1 MKVAVPV
8 HEGGISPVFDWAQ
21 RLLVVDHH
29 GRGEET
35 RREESLAD
43 LAPSFRPG
51 RLVQLGV
58 ETLLCGGVSAPVA
71 AMLQSQGI
79 RVLPGIS
86 GDVDAVLEAFFAGR
100 LPDPAFA
107 MPGWRGCEKGMQG
120 RRRCGRGPGGRGRGR
135 GRRGE

>member
-8 HEGGISPVFDWAQ
+8 FEGGISPVFDWAQ
-21 RLLVVDHH
+21 CLLVVDHS
-29 GRGEET
+29 GENEET
-35 RREESLAD
+35 RREESLVD

-71 AMLQSQGI
+71 AMLESQGI
-79 RVLPGIS
+79 RVMPGIS
-86 GDVDAVLEAFFAGR
+86 GDVDAVLEAFFAGG

-107 MPGWRGCEKGMQG
+107 MPGWRGCGKGMQG
-120 RRRCGRGPGGRGRGR
+120 RHRCRRGRGGGGR
-135 GRRGE
+135 GRRG